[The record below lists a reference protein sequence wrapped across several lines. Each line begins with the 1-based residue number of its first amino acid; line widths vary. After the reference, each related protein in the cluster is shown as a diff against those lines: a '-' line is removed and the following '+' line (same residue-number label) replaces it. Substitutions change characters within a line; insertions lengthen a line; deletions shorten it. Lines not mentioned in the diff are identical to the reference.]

1 MAKQPEN
8 IMTKSSSAP
17 SNQQSSTPNAHAHDL
32 PTTTAQVVSELTTED
47 ASVDTTHQ
55 SRWQWWSL
63 VRLTSLA
70 PRYYAYAY
78 LACLPL
84 FACLY
89 TLLPYVVFNHTD
101 LTFWD
106 NLYFS
111 AVTITTL
118 GYGDITPLNTY
129 TRLFAMAEAILGV
142 VLVGL
147 FLNSVSY
154 SRQEQVKAKIDA
166 LEQRKAL
173 AMAFSRLRNHDGL
186 IALNMNI
193 YLNRVN
199 QLLGVETN
207 ATPADINNPYI
218 LPTCRPSNIQLKST
232 GLWGIYEPMPSP
244 FTFSSLKS
252 LFEASTRLTD
262 DPSKPKVW
270 YYYQAHDD
278 LIASIENLLREADL
292 YRWPKLEML
301 CANYLIDAKRYSS
314 SSYVLAQ
321 PTSEMQL
328 EHIQAQRQ
336 RDMQLIGAQDEPVS
350 LAKDNSLNPYIILYM
365 GVKTTLI
372 FIEEFQK
379 RYQEIML
386 SM

>member
-1 MAKQPEN
+1 
-8 IMTKSSSAP
+8 MTKPSSAP
-17 SNQQSSTPNAHAHDL
+17 DHQPTIPKAHSSDMPA
-32 PTTTAQVVSELTTED
+32 TTAEVVDEL
-47 ASVDTTHQ
+47 SDTKPSTDTGKS
-55 SRWQWWSL
+55 SRWHWLSL

-70 PRYYAYAY
+70 PKYYAYLY

-84 FACLY
+84 FAWLY
-89 TLLPYVVFNHTD
+89 TLLPYIMFNHSNM
-101 LTFWD
+101 TFWD

-147 FLNSVSY
+147 FLNAVSY

-199 QLLGVETN
+199 QLLGVETH
-207 ATPADINNPYI
+207 ASPVDINHPHI
-218 LPTCRPSNIQLKST
+218 LPTCRPSNIRLKST

-301 CANYLIDAKRYSS
+301 CTNYLIDAKRYSS

-321 PTSEMQL
+321 PTSELQL

-336 RDMQLIGAQDEPVS
+336 RDMQLIGAQEEPVT
-350 LAKDNSLNPYIILYM
+350 LAKDNDLNPYIILYM
-365 GVKTTLI
+365 GIKTTLI